1 MDLRAYLLPNTKQY
15 GEHKGF
21 YNDADVEK
29 ALSDINYSDF
39 FEDPDDDF
47 PYLYANAFLCGSC
60 HIFALSLQ
68 KVKKYNPYI
77 IQGNDKKSFHAF
89 CQIYKEGTWYY
100 VDARGITSSFDE
112 LMSVARTFVNDEFTI
127 RPVTPEDIEEWKK
140 DSEYED
146 EAYAFAEAVIEK
158 FKHCYIL

>member
-77 IQGNDKKSFHAF
+77 IQGNDKKVFMLFVRFIKKEHGIMLMQEVLLQVSMSS
-89 CQIYKEGTWYY
+89 CQ
-100 VDARGITSSFDE
+100 
-112 LMSVARTFVNDEFTI
+112 
-127 RPVTPEDIEEWKK
+127 
-140 DSEYED
+140 
-146 EAYAFAEAVIEK
+146 
-158 FKHCYIL
+158 